1 MIMCNALLIINLLKI
16 GMFNVRFYFQWYHSK
31 YAFVLLYLFFM
42 FHFVSNQCLSVVKSC
57 LQLSLREV
65 TYVTCFLC
73 VT

>member
-1 MIMCNALLIINLLKI
+1 MMCNFLLIINLLKI
-16 GMFNVRFYFQWYHSK
+16 INFTFNDITQMCLE
-31 YAFVLLYLFFM
+31 LLYLFFM

-65 TYVTCFLC
+65 TCVTCFLC